1 MNKQNLAIGLMTVV
15 VLLFVL
21 GASPFFIVD
30 ITQTAIVVQLGKPVR
45 NITEP
50 GLYVKVPFIQEVTYF
65 DKRLLDYDSEPQ
77 DVITQDKKTLL
88 LDNYAKWRIVD
99 PLKVY
104 QNFQTQRGALQRLH
118 DIIYSE
124 LRVELG
130 RHDLLEIVA
139 TGRADLMKIVTRRSN
154 EKASAYG
161 IEIQDVRIKRADL
174 PEQNEKA
181 VFARMQAERERQ
193 AKQYRAEG
201 AEEAQKIRSE
211 AEKDR
216 EIILAEAYKTSEE
229 LRGEGDAKAF
239 KIYAAAYRQDPRFFE
254 FTRSMVAYK
263 KTFNGNATVVMRQES
278 EILKFMQQRKSKSC
292 RCK

>member
-1 MNKQNLAIGLMTVV
+1 MTKQGLITAVVIVAIGL
-15 VLLFVL
+15 FIL
-21 GASPFFIVD
+21 GASPLFVVD
-30 ITQTAIVVQLGKPVR
+30 VTQTAIVVELGKPKRTV
-45 NITEP
+45 TEP
-50 GLYVKVPFIQEVTYF
+50 GLYVKVPFVQEVTYF
-65 DKRLLDYDSEPQ
+65 DKRLLDYDSDAQ

-88 LDNYAKWRIVD
+88 LDNFAKWRIVD

-104 QNFQTQRGALQRLH
+104 QAFHSQRGALQRLH

-130 RHDLLEIVA
+130 RHDLLEIVSM
-139 TGRADLMKIVTRRSN
+139 TRAQLMRVVTERAN

-211 AEKDR
+211 AEKDK
-216 EIILAEAYKTSEE
+216 EIILAEAYKESEE
-229 LRGEGDAKAF
+229 LRGAGDAKAF
-239 KIYAAAYRQDPRFFE
+239 RIYADAYRQDPRFFE
-254 FTRSMVAYK
+254 FTRSMEAYK
-263 KTFNGNATVVMRQES
+263 KSFNEKSTLVMSPDS
-278 EILKFMQQRKSKSC
+278 EFFRYLKKR
-292 RCK
+292 

>member
-1 MNKQNLAIGLMTVV
+1 
-15 VLLFVL
+15 LFFL
-21 GASPFFIVD
+21 GASPLFIVD
-30 ITQTAIVVQLGKPVR
+30 ITQNAIVVQLGKPVR
-45 NITEP
+45 NLTDP
-50 GLYVKVPFIQEVTYF
+50 GLYTKIPFFEEVTYF
-65 DKRLLDYDSEPQ
+65 DKRLLDYDSDAQ

-88 LDNYAKWRIVD
+88 LDNFAKWRITD

-104 QNFQTQRGALQRLH
+104 QNFQSQRGALQRLH

-139 TGRADLMKIVTRRSN
+139 TGRADLMKIVTQRAN

-161 IEIQDVRIKRADL
+161 IAIQDVRIKRADL

-216 EIILAEAYKTSEE
+216 EIILAQAYKESEE
-229 LRGEGDAKAF
+229 LRGAGDAKAF
-239 KIYAAAYRQDPRFFE
+239 KVYADGYRQDPKFFE
-254 FTRSMVAYK
+254 FTRSMEAYK
-263 KTFNGNATVVMRQES
+263 KTFKDKSTLVMSPDS
-278 EILKFMQQRKSKSC
+278 EFFHYLKQR
-292 RCK
+292 

>member
-1 MNKQNLAIGLMTVV
+1 MTKQGLIIALLVLV
-15 VLLFVL
+15 GGLLFL
-21 GASPFFIVD
+21 GASPLFVVD

-45 NITEP
+45 NLTDP
-50 GLYVKVPFIQEVTYF
+50 GLYVKVPFVQEVIYF
-65 DKRLLDYDSEPQ
+65 DKRLLDYDSAAQ

-99 PLKVY
+99 SLKVY
-104 QNFQTQRGALQRLH
+104 QSFQSQRGALQRLN

-130 RHDLLEIVA
+130 RHDLIEIVA
-139 TGRADLMKIVTRRSN
+139 SHRGELMKIVTQRSN

-161 IEIQDVRIKRADL
+161 IQIDDVRIKRADL
-174 PEQNEKA
+174 PEQNERA

-216 EIILAEAYKTSEE
+216 EIILAQAYKESEE
-229 LRGEGDAKAF
+229 LRGAGDAKAF
-239 KIYAAAYRQDPRFFE
+239 RIYADAYRQDPHFFE
-254 FTRSMVAYK
+254 FTRSMEAYK
-263 KTFNGNATVVMRQES
+263 KAFKDKSTLVMGPDS
-278 EILKFMQQRKSKSC
+278 EFFRYLKQR
-292 RCK
+292 

>member
-1 MNKQNLAIGLMTVV
+1 MSRQNMIIGVIGVIL
-15 VLLFVL
+15 LLFVL
-21 GASPFFIVD
+21 GASPVFIVD

-45 NITEP
+45 NITSP
-50 GLYVKVPFIQEVTYF
+50 GLELKAPFIQEVTYF
-65 DKRLLDYDSEPQ
+65 DKRLLDYDSSAQE
-77 DVITQDKKTLL
+77 VITQDKKTILI
-88 LDNYAKWRIVD
+88 DNFAKWRITD

-104 QNFQTQRGALQRLH
+104 QAFQTQRGALRRLD

-124 LRVELG
+124 LRVEVG
-130 RHDLLEIVA
+130 RHDLSDIVSK
-139 TGRADLMKIVTRRSN
+139 TRSEVMSLVTQRAN
-154 EKASAYG
+154 EKAAVYG

-216 EIILAEAYKTSEE
+216 EIILAGAYKTSEE

-239 KIYAAAYRQDPRFFE
+239 KLYATAYRQDPKFFE
-254 FTRSMVAYK
+254 FTRTMEAYK
-263 KTFNGNATVVMRQES
+263 KSFKENATIVMSPDS
-278 EILKFMQQRKSKSC
+278 EFFKYLKQR
-292 RCK
+292 

>member
-1 MNKQNLAIGLMTVV
+1 MTKQGFVIALLMVIIGL
-15 VLLFVL
+15 FFL
-21 GASPFFIVD
+21 GASPLFVVD
-30 ITQTAIVVQLGKPVR
+30 ITQSAIVVQLGKPVR

-65 DKRLLDYDSEPQ
+65 DNRLLDYDSQAQ

-88 LDNYAKWRIVD
+88 LDNYAKWRIID

-104 QNFQTQRGALQRLH
+104 QNFQTQRGARQRLN

-139 TGRADLMKIVTRRSN
+139 DHRAELMKIVTQRSH

-216 EIILAEAYKTSEE
+216 EIILAQAYKESEE
-229 LRGEGDAKAF
+229 LRGAGDAKAF
-239 KIYAAAYRQDPRFFE
+239 KVYADAYRQDTHFFE
-254 FTRSMVAYK
+254 FTRSMEAYK
-263 KTFNGNATVVMRQES
+263 KTFKDKSTLVMSPDS
-278 EILKFMQQRKSKSC
+278 EFLRYLKQR
-292 RCK
+292 

>member
-1 MNKQNLAIGLMTVV
+1 MTKQGFIIALAVV
-15 VLLFVL
+15 VVGLFFL
-21 GASPFFIVD
+21 GASPLFTVD
-30 ITQTAIVVQLGKPVR
+30 ITQSAIVVQLGKPVR

-65 DKRLLDYDSEPQ
+65 DNRLLDYDSQAQ

-104 QNFQTQRGALQRLH
+104 QNFQTQRGARQRLN

-139 TGRADLMKIVTRRSN
+139 DHRADLMKIVTQRSH

-216 EIILAEAYKTSEE
+216 EIILAQAYKESEE
-229 LRGEGDAKAF
+229 LRGAGDAKAF
-239 KIYAAAYRQDPRFFE
+239 KVYAEAYRQDTHFFE
-254 FTRSMVAYK
+254 FTRSMEAYK
-263 KTFNGNATVVMRQES
+263 KTFKDKSTIVMSPDS
-278 EILKFMQQRKSKSC
+278 EFLHYLKQR
-292 RCK
+292 

>member
-1 MNKQNLAIGLMTVV
+1 MTKQGFIIALLVVVIGLF
-15 VLLFVL
+15 LL
-21 GASPFFIVD
+21 GASPLFILD
-30 ITQTAIVVQLGKPVR
+30 ITQNAIVVQLGKPVR
-45 NITEP
+45 NLTEP

-65 DKRLLDYDSEPQ
+65 DKRLLDYDSDPQ

-99 PLKVY
+99 PLKVF

-216 EIILAEAYKTSEE
+216 EIILAEAYRESEE
-229 LRGEGDAKAF
+229 LRGAGDAKAF
-239 KIYAAAYRQDPRFFE
+239 KVYADAYRQDPHFFE
-254 FTRSMVAYK
+254 FTRSMEAYK
-263 KTFNGNATVVMRQES
+263 KTFKDKSTLVVSPDS
-278 EILKFMQQRKSKSC
+278 EFFRFLKQH
-292 RCK
+292 

>member
-1 MNKQNLAIGLMTVV
+1 MIVGVIGVIL
-15 VLLFVL
+15 LLFVL
-21 GASPFFIVD
+21 GASPVFIVD

-45 NITEP
+45 NITSP
-50 GLYVKVPFIQEVTYF
+50 GLELKVPFIQEVTYF
-65 DKRLLDYDSEPQ
+65 DKRLLDYDSSAQE
-77 DVITQDKKTLL
+77 VITQDKKTILI
-88 LDNYAKWRIVD
+88 DNFAKWRITD

-104 QNFQTQRGALQRLH
+104 QAFQTQRGALRRLD

-124 LRVELG
+124 LRVEVG
-130 RHDLLEIVA
+130 RHDLSDIVSK
-139 TGRADLMKIVTRRSN
+139 TRSEVMSLVTQRAN
-154 EKASAYG
+154 EKAAVYG

-216 EIILAEAYKTSEE
+216 EIILAGAYKTSEE

-239 KIYAAAYRQDPRFFE
+239 KLYATAYRQDPKFFE
-254 FTRSMVAYK
+254 FTRTMEAYK
-263 KTFNGNATVVMRQES
+263 KSFKENSTIVMSPDS
-278 EILKFMQQRKSKSC
+278 EFFKYLKQR
-292 RCK
+292 

>member
-1 MNKQNLAIGLMTVV
+1 MTKQGFVIALAVAIIGL
-15 VLLFVL
+15 FIL
-21 GASPFFIVD
+21 GASPLFTVD
-30 ITQTAIVVQLGKPVR
+30 ITQNAIVVQLGKPVR

-65 DKRLLDYDSEPQ
+65 DKRLLDYDSQAQ

-88 LDNYAKWRIVD
+88 LDNYAKWRIID

-104 QNFQTQRGALQRLH
+104 QNFQTQRGALQRLN

-139 TGRADLMKIVTRRSN
+139 DHRAELMKIVTQRSH

-216 EIILAEAYKTSEE
+216 EIILAQAYKESEE
-229 LRGEGDAKAF
+229 LRGAGDAKAF
-239 KIYAAAYRQDPRFFE
+239 KVYADAYRQDTHFFE
-254 FTRSMVAYK
+254 FTRTMEAYK
-263 KTFNGNATVVMRQES
+263 KTFKDKSTLVMSPDS
-278 EILKFMQQRKSKSC
+278 EFLRYLKQR
-292 RCK
+292 

>member
-1 MNKQNLAIGLMTVV
+1 MTKQGFIIALVVVIIGLF
-15 VLLFVL
+15 LL
-21 GASPFFIVD
+21 GASPLFIVD
-30 ITQTAIVVQLGKPVR
+30 IIQNAIVVQLGKPVR

-65 DKRLLDYDSEPQ
+65 DKRLLDYDSDPQ

-139 TGRADLMKIVTRRSN
+139 TDRADLMKIVTQRSN

-216 EIILAEAYKTSEE
+216 EIILAEAYRESEE
-229 LRGEGDAKAF
+229 LRGAGDAKAF
-239 KIYAAAYRQDPRFFE
+239 KVYADAYRQDPHFFE
-254 FTRSMVAYK
+254 FTRSMEAYK
-263 KTFNGNATVVMRQES
+263 KTFKDKSTLVMSPDS
-278 EILKFMQQRKSKSC
+278 EFLRYLKQR
-292 RCK
+292 

>member
-1 MNKQNLAIGLMTVV
+1 MTKQHFLIALIAIVA
-15 VLLFVL
+15 LLFIL
-21 GASPFFIVD
+21 GASPFFVVD
-30 ITQTAIVVQLGKPVR
+30 VTQTAIVVQLGKPVR

-50 GLYVKVPFIQEVTYF
+50 GLKVKVPFIQEVTYF
-65 DKRLLDYDSEPQ
+65 DKRLLDYDSSAQ
-77 DVITQDKKTLL
+77 DVITQDKKTILI
-88 LDNYAKWRIVD
+88 DNFAKWRIID

-104 QNFQTQRGALQRLH
+104 QNFQSQRGALQRLH

-130 RHDLLEIVA
+130 RHDLSEIVSK
-139 TGRADLMKIVTRRSN
+139 TRSQIMKVVTQRSK

-161 IEIQDVRIKRADL
+161 IEIEDVRIKRADL

-216 EIILAEAYKTSEE
+216 EILLAEAYKTSEE

-239 KIYAAAYRQDPRFFE
+239 KIYAAAYRQDPKFFE
-254 FTRSMVAYK
+254 FTRSMEAYK
-263 KTFNGNATVVMRQES
+263 KTFKSGATIVMTPDS
-278 EILKFMQQRKSKSC
+278 EFFRFLKQR
-292 RCK
+292 

>member
-1 MNKQNLAIGLMTVV
+1 MTHQNIAIALIAII

-21 GASPFFIVD
+21 GASPFFVVD

-50 GLYVKVPFIQEVTYF
+50 GLKFKVPFIQEVTYF
-65 DKRLLDYDSEPQ
+65 DKRLLDYDSSAQ
-77 DVITQDKKTLL
+77 DVITQDKKTILI
-88 LDNYAKWRIVD
+88 DNFAKWRITD

-104 QNFQTQRGALQRLH
+104 QAFQTQRGALRRLD

-130 RHDLLEIVA
+130 RHDLSEIVSKTRSEIMA
-139 TGRADLMKIVTRRSN
+139 IVTQRAN
-154 EKASAYG
+154 EKARAYG
-161 IEIQDVRIKRADL
+161 IEVQDVRIKRADL

-239 KIYAAAYRQDPRFFE
+239 KIYAAAYRQDPKFFE
-254 FTRSMVAYK
+254 FTRSMEAYK
-263 KTFNGNATVVMRQES
+263 KTFSGNNSTVVMSPDS
-278 EILKFMQQRKSKSC
+278 EFFKYLKQR
-292 RCK
+292 

>member
-1 MNKQNLAIGLMTVV
+1 MTKQNLLIALVAIV
-15 VLLFVL
+15 VLLFIL

-30 ITQTAIVVQLGKPVR
+30 VTQTAIVVQLGKPVR

-50 GLYVKVPFIQEVTYF
+50 GLKVKVPFIQEVTYF
-65 DKRLLDYDSEPQ
+65 DKRLLDYDSSAQ
-77 DVITQDKKTLL
+77 DVITQDKKTILI
-88 LDNYAKWRIVD
+88 DNFAKWRIID

-104 QNFQTQRGALQRLH
+104 QNFQSQRGALQRLH

-130 RHDLLEIVA
+130 RHDLSEIVSK
-139 TGRADLMKIVTRRSN
+139 TRSQIMKVVTQRSK

-161 IEIQDVRIKRADL
+161 IEIEDVRIKRADL

-216 EIILAEAYKTSEE
+216 EIILAQAYKESEE
-229 LRGEGDAKAF
+229 LRGAGDAKAF
-239 KIYAAAYRQDPRFFE
+239 KVYAEAYRQDIHFFE
-254 FTRSMVAYK
+254 FTRSMEAYK
-263 KTFNGNATVVMRQES
+263 KTFNKDKSTIVMSPDS
-278 EILKFMQQRKSKSC
+278 EFLHYLKQR
-292 RCK
+292 

>member
-1 MNKQNLAIGLMTVV
+1 M
-15 VLLFVL
+15 
-21 GASPFFIVD
+21 
-30 ITQTAIVVQLGKPVR
+30 
-45 NITEP
+45 
-50 GLYVKVPFIQEVTYF
+50 PFIEEVTYF
-65 DKRLLDYDSEPQ
+65 DKRLLDYDSNAQ

-88 LDNYAKWRIVD
+88 LDNFAKWRITD

-104 QNFQTQRGALQRLH
+104 QAFQSQRGALQRLH

-130 RHDLLEIVA
+130 RHDLAEIVSSA
-139 TGRADLMKIVTRRSN
+139 RAELMAVVTQRAN

-181 VFARMQAERERQ
+181 VFSRMQAERERQ

-201 AEEAQKIRSE
+201 AEEAQKIKSE

-216 EIILAEAYKTSEE
+216 EIILAEAYRESEE
-229 LRGEGDAKAF
+229 LRGGGDAKAF
-239 KIYAAAYRQDPRFFE
+239 RIYADAYRQDPHFFE
-254 FTRSMVAYK
+254 FTRTMEAYR
-263 KTFNGNATVVMRQES
+263 KTLKDKTTILVSPDS
-278 EILKFMQQRKSKSC
+278 EFFRFLKQR
-292 RCK
+292 

>member
-1 MNKQNLAIGLMTVV
+1 MTKQGFIIALVVVVIGLF
-15 VLLFVL
+15 LL
-21 GASPFFIVD
+21 GASPLFIVD
-30 ITQTAIVVQLGKPVR
+30 IIQNAIVVQLGKPVR

-50 GLYVKVPFIQEVTYF
+50 GLYVKIPFIQEVTYF

-139 TGRADLMKIVTRRSN
+139 TDRADIMKIVTQRSN

-216 EIILAEAYKTSEE
+216 EIILAEAYRESEE
-229 LRGEGDAKAF
+229 LRGAGDAKAF
-239 KIYAAAYRQDPRFFE
+239 KVYADAYRQDPHFFE
-254 FTRSMVAYK
+254 FTRSMEAYK
-263 KTFNGNATVVMRQES
+263 KTFKDKSTLVMSPDS
-278 EILKFMQQRKSKSC
+278 EFFRFLKQH
-292 RCK
+292 

>member
-1 MNKQNLAIGLMTVV
+1 MSKQGLITAVIAVTIG
-15 VLLFVL
+15 LFVL
-21 GASPFFIVD
+21 GASPLFVVD
-30 ITQTAIVVQLGKPVR
+30 VTQNAIVVQLGAPVK

-65 DKRLLDYDSEPQ
+65 DKRLLDYDSDPQ

-88 LDNYAKWRIVD
+88 LDNFAKWRITD

-104 QNFQTQRGALQRLH
+104 QNFQSQRGALQRLH

-139 TGRADLMKIVTRRSN
+139 TGRADLMKIVTQRAN

-201 AEEAQKIRSE
+201 AEEAQKIRSD

-216 EIILAEAYKTSEE
+216 EIILAQAYKEAEE
-229 LRGEGDAKAF
+229 LRGAGDAKAF
-239 KIYAAAYRQDPRFFE
+239 KVYADAYRQDPKFFE
-254 FTRSMVAYK
+254 FTRSMEAYK
-263 KTFNGNATVVMRQES
+263 KTFKDKSTVVMGPDS
-278 EILKFMQQRKSKSC
+278 EFFRYLKQR
-292 RCK
+292 

>member
-1 MNKQNLAIGLMTVV
+1 MTKQGFIIALVGVVIGLF
-15 VLLFVL
+15 LL
-21 GASPFFIVD
+21 GASPLFIVD
-30 ITQTAIVVQLGKPVR
+30 IIQNAIVVQLGKPVR

-139 TGRADLMKIVTRRSN
+139 TDRADIMKIVTQRSN

-216 EIILAEAYKTSEE
+216 EIILAEAYRESEE
-229 LRGEGDAKAF
+229 LRGAGDAKAF
-239 KIYAAAYRQDPRFFE
+239 KVYADAYRQDPHFFE
-254 FTRSMVAYK
+254 FTRSMEAYK
-263 KTFNGNATVVMRQES
+263 KTFKDKSTLVVSPDS
-278 EILKFMQQRKSKSC
+278 EFYRYLKQR
-292 RCK
+292 

>member
-1 MNKQNLAIGLMTVV
+1 MSKQGFIIALAVVIVGL
-15 VLLFVL
+15 FFL
-21 GASPFFIVD
+21 GASPLFTVD
-30 ITQTAIVVQLGKPVR
+30 ITQSAIVVQLGKPIR
-45 NITEP
+45 NITEA

-65 DKRLLDYDSEPQ
+65 DNRLLDYDSQAQ

-104 QNFQTQRGALQRLH
+104 QNFQTQRGARQRLN
-118 DIIYSE
+118 DIISSE

-139 TGRADLMKIVTRRSN
+139 DHRADLMKIVTQRSH

-216 EIILAEAYKTSEE
+216 EIILAQAYKEAEE
-229 LRGEGDAKAF
+229 LRGAGDAKAF
-239 KIYAAAYRQDPRFFE
+239 KVYAEAYRQDTHFFE
-254 FTRSMVAYK
+254 FTRSMEAYK
-263 KTFNGNATVVMRQES
+263 KTFKDKSTIVMSPDS
-278 EILKFMQQRKSKSC
+278 EFLHYLKQR
-292 RCK
+292 

>member
-1 MNKQNLAIGLMTVV
+1 MTKQGFLIAMLAVVMGLF
-15 VLLFVL
+15 LL
-21 GASPFFIVD
+21 GASPLFIVD
-30 ITQTAIVVQLGKPVR
+30 ITQNAIVVQLGKPVR
-45 NITEP
+45 NLTEP
-50 GLYVKVPFIQEVTYF
+50 GLYAKVPFIQEVTYF
-65 DKRLLDYDSEPQ
+65 DKRLLDYDSDPQ

-104 QNFQTQRGALQRLH
+104 QNFQSQRGALQRLH

-139 TGRADLMKIVTRRSN
+139 TGRADLMKIVTQRSN

-216 EIILAEAYKTSEE
+216 EIILAQAYKESEE
-229 LRGEGDAKAF
+229 LRGAGDAKAF
-239 KIYAAAYRQDPRFFE
+239 KVYADAYRQDPHFFE
-254 FTRSMVAYK
+254 FTRSMEAYK
-263 KTFNGNATVVMRQES
+263 KAFKDKSTMVVSPDS
-278 EILKFMQQRKSKSC
+278 EFFHYLKHR
-292 RCK
+292 

>member
-1 MNKQNLAIGLMTVV
+1 MTKQGFIIALVVVVIGLF
-15 VLLFVL
+15 LL
-21 GASPFFIVD
+21 GASPLFIVD
-30 ITQTAIVVQLGKPVR
+30 IIQNAIVVQLGKPVR

-65 DKRLLDYDSEPQ
+65 DKRLLDYDSDPQ

-139 TGRADLMKIVTRRSN
+139 TDRADLMKIVTQRSN

-216 EIILAEAYKTSEE
+216 EIILAEAYRESEE
-229 LRGEGDAKAF
+229 LRGAGDAKAF
-239 KIYAAAYRQDPRFFE
+239 KVYADAYRQDPHFFE
-254 FTRSMVAYK
+254 FTRSMEAYK
-263 KTFNGNATVVMRQES
+263 KTFKDKSTLVVSPDS
-278 EILKFMQQRKSKSC
+278 EFFRFLKQR
-292 RCK
+292 

>member
-1 MNKQNLAIGLMTVV
+1 MTKQNLLIGLVAVV
-15 VLLFVL
+15 VLLFIL

-30 ITQTAIVVQLGKPVR
+30 VTQTAIVVQLGKPKR

-50 GLYVKVPFIQEVTYF
+50 GLKIKVPFFEEVTYF
-65 DKRLLDYDSEPQ
+65 DKRLLDYDSAAQ
-77 DVITQDKKTLL
+77 DVITQDKKTILI
-88 LDNYAKWRIVD
+88 DNFAKWRIID

-130 RHDLLEIVA
+130 CHDLSEIVSK
-139 TGRADLMKIVTRRSN
+139 TRSQIMKVVTQRSK
-154 EKASAYG
+154 EKASGYG
-161 IEIQDVRIKRADL
+161 IELEDVRIKRADL

-229 LRGEGDAKAF
+229 LRGDGDAKAF
-239 KIYAAAYRQDPRFFE
+239 KIYAGAYRQDPRFFE
-254 FTRSMVAYK
+254 FTRSMEAYK
-263 KTFNGNATVVMRQES
+263 KTFKSGATIVMSPDS
-278 EILKFMQQRKSKSC
+278 EFFKFLKQR
-292 RCK
+292 

>member
-1 MNKQNLAIGLMTVV
+1 MSKQGLITAVIAVTIG
-15 VLLFVL
+15 LFVL
-21 GASPFFIVD
+21 GVSPLFVVD
-30 ITQTAIVVQLGKPVR
+30 VTQNAIVVQLGAPVK

-65 DKRLLDYDSEPQ
+65 DKRLLDYDSDPQ

-88 LDNYAKWRIVD
+88 LDNFAKWRITD

-104 QNFQTQRGALQRLH
+104 QNFQSQRGALQRLH

-139 TGRADLMKIVTRRSN
+139 TGRADLMKIVTQRAN

-201 AEEAQKIRSE
+201 AEEAQKIRSD

-216 EIILAEAYKTSEE
+216 EIILAQAYKEAEE
-229 LRGEGDAKAF
+229 LRGAGDAKAF
-239 KIYAAAYRQDPRFFE
+239 KVYADAYRQDPKFFE
-254 FTRSMVAYK
+254 FTRSMEAYK
-263 KTFNGNATVVMRQES
+263 KTFKDKSTVVMSPDS
-278 EILKFMQQRKSKSC
+278 EFFRYLKQR
-292 RCK
+292 